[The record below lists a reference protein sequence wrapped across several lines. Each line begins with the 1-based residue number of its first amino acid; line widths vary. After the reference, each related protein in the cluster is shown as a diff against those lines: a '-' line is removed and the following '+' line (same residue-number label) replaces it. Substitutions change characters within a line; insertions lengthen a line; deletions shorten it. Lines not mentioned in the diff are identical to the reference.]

1 MVSAPNWNLTR
12 RNTNDFLKAVD
23 LVTEIDKAVEELV
36 HNALTVAFPEYKF
49 LGEESYVPGE
59 SELTD
64 EPTFILDPIDGTTN
78 FIHSYPSYCISLG
91 FALNKKPTVGVV
103 YNPVTNQLFSAIK
116 GKGAYLNGTQKLPL
130 TAPRPLKLQSALLAI
145 EWGSD
150 RTGNNFKVKTDTFK
164 SLAADSKDGGAF
176 AHGFRSAGSA
186 ALNISYAAAGYIDA
200 YWEGGCW
207 AWDVCAGW
215 IILEEAGGIMAG
227 GNKGEWHP
235 AVDSR
240 LYFAVR
246 GAEPAEQKKFVED
259 FWGHIQGTLDYKV

>member
-1 MVSAPNWNLTR
+1 M
-12 RNTNDFLKAVD
+12 
-23 LVTEIDKAVEELV
+23 
-36 HNALTVAFPEYKF
+36 
-49 LGEESYVPGE
+49 GEESYVPGK
-59 SELTD
+59 SILTD

-78 FIHSYPSYCISLG
+78 FIHNFPSYCISLG

-116 GKGAYLNGTQKLPL
+116 GQGAYLNGTKLPL
-130 TAPRPLKLQSALLAI
+130 SPPRPLKLQSALLAI

-150 RTGNNFKVKTDTFK
+150 RTGNNFDVKIDTFR
-164 SLAADSKDGGAF
+164 SLAADRSDGGAF

-186 ALNISYAAAGYIDA
+186 ALNISYTAAGYTDA

-215 IILEEAGGIMAG
+215 IILEEAGGIMVS
-227 GNKGEWHP
+227 GNKGDWDP

-240 LYFAVR
+240 VYLAVR
-246 GAEPAEQKKFVED
+246 NAKEEEQKKFVED
-259 FWGHIQGTLDYKV
+259 FWGHIKGTLEYKS